1 MNFMLYEASYEDT
14 LAINYFKA
22 NKHTNII
29 IKTWMVFSSKTMQKF
44 INSIETG
51 RKKNRFQN
59 CTYEFV
65 NQEGTAKVRY
75 GNKPKVFSLEV
86 NGL

>member
-1 MNFMLYEASYEDT
+1 MNSILYEASYEDT
-14 LAINYFKA
+14 VAINYFKA
-22 NKHTNII
+22 NKRSNII
-29 IKTWMVFSSKTMQKF
+29 VKTWIVFSRKIMQKF

-65 NQEGTAKVRY
+65 NQ
-75 GNKPKVFSLEV
+75 
-86 NGL
+86 